1 MAKRAYQCSEC
12 KEVFSRWSGTC
23 PNCNMVATLDEVD
36 PSVLAALTAPATK
49 AGSRADRIST
59 GDSPEAI
66 NAINPTLYSRL
77 ETGIKE
83 FDRVL
88 GGGIVP
94 GGIMLLAGTP
104 GVGKS
109 SLFLTVAN
117 SIAKSGKKV
126 LIVSGEETKG
136 QIKSRADRIHA
147 DSENLYLLSEGNL
160 NNIIGHIGSL
170 RPDVV
175 IVDSIQTILSDNSDG
190 RIGSVGQVSEVAQQ
204 LTQLGKTMNI
214 PMLLIGHVTKD
225 GNIAGPR
232 VVEHLVDVVL
242 YLEDSRDSPL
252 RLLRGV
258 KNRYG
263 ATDEVGCFEHAEDGL
278 QEVADPSGFFLSQHE
293 EGTVGFSN
301 SVIVEGNRAL
311 PIEVQALVTA
321 TNMPN
326 PRRVNHG
333 LDNARVLMIQAIL
346 EKHGGLRLNNKD
358 IYVSTTGGLSTKD
371 TSIDAAIAIA
381 LISSY
386 KNQPPPEDS
395 IFLGELSLTG
405 ELRPPRNARKRIQ
418 EAQRLGYNN
427 IYVPMAPE
435 GVTNIRTVLDLVN
448 LV

>member
-1 MAKRAYQCSEC
+1 MAKRAYECSEC
-12 KEVFSRWSGTC
+12 KEVYARWAGKC
-23 PNCNMVATLDEVD
+23 PNCGQFATLEEVD
-36 PSVLAALTAPATK
+36 PSVLAASAAPSTK
-49 AGSRADRIST
+49 AGSRADRISS
-59 GDSPEAI
+59 GDTPETI
-66 NAINPTLYSRL
+66 NSISTKSYDRL
-77 ETGIKE
+77 QTGIGE

-136 QIKSRADRIHA
+136 QIKSRADRIGA
-147 DSENLYLLSEGNL
+147 NSDNLYLLSEGNL
-160 NNIIGHIGSL
+160 NNIIGHIGTL

-175 IVDSIQTILSDNSDG
+175 IVDSIQTILSDSSDG

-204 LTQLGKTMNI
+204 LTQVGKTMNI

-242 YLEDSRDSPL
+242 YLEDNRDSPL

-263 ATDEVGCFEHAEDGL
+263 ATDEVGCFEHAEEGL
-278 QEVADPSGFFLSQHE
+278 LEVADPSGFFLSQHE
-293 EGTVGFSN
+293 EGTVGFAN

-371 TSIDAAIAIA
+371 TSIDASIAIA

-386 KNQPPPEDS
+386 KNVPPPEGS

-405 ELRPPRNARKRIQ
+405 ELRPPRNARKRVM
-418 EAQRLGYNN
+418 EARRLGYTN

-435 GVTNIRTVLDLVN
+435 GCTNVRTVLDLIN